1 MTAFGVEILHTIGYI
16 YARQAAKELGKK
28 AMYLGVPFLAE
39 WVRNKGHF
47 WKSQITAAK
56 GLYINLLR
64 DYDYGTLIPDNL
76 ANFLRSGPGAL
87 QLLRLQED
95 LCQQLNEDGC
105 GTDKDAE
112 LLMKMNRDLMIN
124 SLWKLNVVDIEVTL
138 LHVCQLVR
146 AG

>member
-1 MTAFGVEILHTIGYI
+1 
-16 YARQAAKELGKK
+16 
-28 AMYLGVPFLAE
+28 MYLGVPFLAE

-56 GLYINLLR
+56 GLYVYLLR
-64 DYDYGTLIPDNL
+64 DYDYRTLIPDDL
-76 ANFLRSGPGAL
+76 ANFLRSDPGAL

-95 LCQQLNEDGC
+95 LCQQFNDDGC
-105 GTDKDAE
+105 STDKDAE
-112 LLMKMNRDLMIN
+112 LHMKMNRDLMIN

-146 AG
+146 AS